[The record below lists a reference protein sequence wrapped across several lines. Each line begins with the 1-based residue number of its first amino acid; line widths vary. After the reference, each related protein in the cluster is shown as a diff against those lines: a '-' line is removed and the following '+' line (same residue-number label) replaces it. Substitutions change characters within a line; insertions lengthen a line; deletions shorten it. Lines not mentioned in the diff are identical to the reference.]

1 MKPLKN
7 VDSANL
13 ALILRNTIWAF
24 PYLAVMGLM
33 WGYLAG
39 GSSGAVAGL
48 AVAFLV
54 SAAIGPAASN
64 LTGRLGEG
72 AVNTLFGLN
81 RRTIG
86 SRERMA
92 GDLNVVRYHKLC
104 NRFKDALLKIEEVL
118 AKDPDFP
125 EALFLKAQIL
135 WEGFEDRQA
144 AKECLMKIIKAETDK
159 KAVFRRWALSFYGE
173 MSEEKCPNNLS

>member
-104 NRFKDALLKIEEVL
+104 NRFKDECLLKI
-118 AKDPDFP
+118 
-125 EALFLKAQIL
+125 
-135 WEGFEDRQA
+135 
-144 AKECLMKIIKAETDK
+144 IKVEPDK

-173 MSEEKCPNNLS
+173 MSEEKCQNNLS